1 MSLPIPELDRLEPC
15 AFCGHPRRNHH
26 PRGCATDE
34 VGRYEVRAQLNLCP
48 CGGYKEEPTVAPTPD
63 PEIATIENSIIEA
76 WESLLTHLQIKHLPD
91 PPSMAFRIPSDRTI
105 VWQAD
110 DGSASLVLYPDAT
123 VDVVTQLGLSLPQL
137 QELSAAINAMKSRLD
152 AAVLARHVT
161 ESINGS
167 DR

>member
-1 MSLPIPELDRLEPC
+1 MSLPIPELGRLEPC
-15 AFCGHPRRNHH
+15 AVCGHPRRNHH
-26 PRGCATDE
+26 QRGCATDE
-34 VGRYEVRAQLNLCP
+34 TGRYEVRAQLNICP
-48 CGGYKEEPTVAPTPD
+48 CTGYQKEPTMAPTND
-63 PEIATIENSIIEA
+63 AEIATFENAIIEA
-76 WESLLTHLQIKHLPD
+76 WESLLTHLPIKIQPD
-91 PPSMAFRIPSDRTI
+91 PPSMNFRIPSDRTI

-123 VDVVTQLGLSLPQL
+123 VDVVTQLGLSLTQL

-161 ESINGS
+161 TSIDGS